1 MVGKFIA
8 FVALVVVVVVVS
20 NFCEERGFKSA
31 VVDQAG
37 PLKIEW

>member
-8 FVALVVVVVVVS
+8 FVTLVFVLVS